1 MRISDWSSDVCSSD
15 LSDQPNLHNIPVRSE
30 LGREFRK
37 AFVPAP
43 GFKLLVAD
51 YNQIELRCIAH
62 LAEDPGLIESFE
74 SRRDIHTE
82 TAARN
87 FGVEPADVTIRSEE
101 RRVGKECVRTR
112 RSRCAHDLSK
122 KKKAHI

>member
-82 TAARN
+82 TAARI
-87 FGVEPADVTIRSEE
+87 FGVEPVDVTIEMRSEAKM
-101 RRVGKECVRTR
+101 V
-112 RSRCAHDLSK
+112 SR
-122 KKKAHI
+122 